1 MKKSSFFKS
10 DVLIFIMWIYIDLV
24 SLEKFCS
31 PLFPYWFYF
40 SLEKVAANA
49 KKVMYWIILINYFK
63 IYVPKSSPAFYSKKR
78 YLFCLQILY
87 LEIY

>member
-10 DVLIFIMWIYIDLV
+10 DVLIFIIWIYIDLV

-49 KKVMYWIILINYFK
+49 KKSNILDN
-63 IYVPKSSPAFYSKKR
+63 SDQ
-78 YLFCLQILY
+78 LFQNLCT
-87 LEIY
+87 